1 LNPEKHSV
9 PLFFD
14 LSSLFPTVARNPF
27 QPVVVADELPA
38 ELGEEEIPAEPFVDT
53 GLPIPGHYEMDVMGA
68 LVQDPFHIFVY
79 WQLRQD
85 PFTHLQKIFSNGNL
99 SDFDTVL
106 KLIDVTHNISVYFN
120 AAFARDYWFDVF
132 PDRLYRVELGVRSPR
147 FGFIRLLSSR
157 AILTPRGRPSDQAAE
172 EPAYEIG
179 AEEYVRI
186 LRESHL
192 VPERAFT
199 PEGLFGTP
207 PGLTAE
213 AAAEVRQQLWSTF
226 PHSFRRLIEVI
237 AAIQAGRDYEKLWEI
252 LDREELASMVREFL
266 DVIAKMGGG
275 ETGYML
281 LLRYLPELLRRA
293 IAEEG
298 QIEVDK
304 PMTLYLAERLGQSA
318 SEMNVGNAGEGDQAP
333 GKWLPSLTS

>member
-1 LNPEKHSV
+1 M

-14 LSSLFPTVARNPF
+14 LSSLFPTVTRNPF
-27 QPVVVADELPA
+27 QPVVVADEPPA
-38 ELGEEEIPAEPFVDT
+38 ELGDEEIPAEPFIDT
-53 GLPIPGHYEMDVMGA
+53 GLPIPAHYEVDVMRA

-79 WQLRQD
+79 WQLRED
-85 PFTHLQKIFSNGNL
+85 PFTHLQKIFSNGKV

-147 FGFIRLLSSR
+147 FGFIRLLSSQ
-157 AILTPRGRPSDQAAE
+157 AVLTPRGRPSDQAAE

-179 AEEYVRI
+179 AEDYVRV

-213 AAAEVRQQLWSTF
+213 RAAEVRQQLWSTF
-226 PHSFRRLIEVI
+226 PYSFRRLIEVI
-237 AAIQAGRDYEKLWEI
+237 AAIQAGQDYEKLWET
-252 LDREELASMVREFL
+252 LDQEELASMVREFL
-266 DVIAKMGGG
+266 DVIARMGGG

-318 SEMNVGNAGEGDQAP
+318 SEMNVDKSGEGDKAP
-333 GKWLPSLTS
+333 EKWMPSLTS